1 MEEVLVIP
9 KSCLPSHLINSQIY
23 PMKESMIIELIKN
36 FGFFVRRDFAEKDF
50 NHYQIIPYI
59 VIKRDNQFFCTK
71 RTNKQSEQRLHDKRS
86 LGVGGHLNPSDG
98 DLRMI
103 VKTGMEREL
112 KEELWPFSQKALS
125 FLGVLVDFST
135 EVSLVHLGLV
145 YLVETND
152 EVTVKET
159 EKMQGE
165 WVFLQDLHQEKIHLT
180 LETWSQIVLKYIK

>member
-1 MEEVLVIP
+1 MFE
-9 KSCLPSHLINSQIY
+9 LIN
-23 PMKESMIIELIKN
+23 KHGK
-36 FGFFVRRDFAEKDF
+36 FVRRDFAEKDF
-50 NHYQIIPYI
+50 NHYQIIPYV
-59 VIKRDNQFFCTK
+59 VIKRDNQYFCTK
-71 RTNKQSEQRLHDKRS
+71 RTKKQSEQRLHEKRS

-112 KEELWPFSQKALS
+112 KEELYSFSQEAIS

-152 EVTVKET
+152 EVSVKET

-165 WVFLQDLHQEKIHLT
+165 WVFLQDLLQEETYSK
-180 LETWSQIVLKYIK
+180 LETWSQIVMKYLK